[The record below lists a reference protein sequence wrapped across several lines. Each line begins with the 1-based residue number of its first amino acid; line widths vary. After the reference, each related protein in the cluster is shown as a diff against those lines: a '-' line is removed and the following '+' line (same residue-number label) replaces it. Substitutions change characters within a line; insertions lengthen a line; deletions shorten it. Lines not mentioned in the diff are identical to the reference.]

1 MAGTY
6 FLTQENKSTNEAET
20 LNIYGDGE
28 LLYTTSIT
36 AGTEPIEFEVDISGV
51 IELKVEIKTTASRN
65 GFPVA
70 LGAVDQ
76 LKLY

>member
-1 MAGTY
+1 M
-6 FLTQENKSTNEAET
+6 
-20 LNIYGDGE
+20 NIYGDDE

-36 AGTEPIEFEVDISGV
+36 AGTEPIQFEVDISNV
-51 IELKVEIKTTASRN
+51 LSLKVEMKTTASRN